1 MESKEEEF
9 WNTTTHF
16 IGLIFSLI
24 GLPVLLYYNQNLTEF
39 SLVSILFFEFGMIC
53 VYTASTLYHYTT
65 DLKLKKKL
73 RVFDHISIFYLVAGS
88 YAPICLI
95 TLYNS
100 SGLKIFLSVFTI
112 AILGTIFKIFFT
124 GKYEKFSLFIYL
136 AMGWLIVLDFNS
148 ILSLLNFKGLMLLL
162 ISGGFYSF
170 GTIFYSL
177 QKMKYSHT
185 IWHLFVL
192 AGSTSHYFLV
202 LLYVI

>member
-1 MESKEEEF
+1 MESREEEF

-24 GLPVLLYYNQNLTEF
+24 GLPVLLYYNQNLTKF

-65 DLKLKKKL
+65 DLKQKKKL

-88 YAPICLI
+88 YAPVCLI

-124 GKYEKFSLFIYL
+124 GKFERFSLFLYL

-148 ILSLLNFKGLMLLL
+148 ILSLLSYNGLMLLL
-162 ISGGFYSF
+162 ISGGFYSV
-170 GTIFYSL
+170 GTIFYGL